1 MKRLVVTGG
10 AGFAGSHICLAAK
23 AAWLDCEVIA
33 FDNLLRRGSEENLA
47 RLAAGGVR
55 FIHGDVRQTQ
65 DLEALGAFDALVEAS
80 AEPSVLA
87 GSGGGSPNYVIA
99 ANLVGALNCAEACR
113 RHGAHLVF
121 LSSSRIYG
129 VEALRACSLA
139 ESPVRLDFA
148 AAQTQAGVS
157 AAGISSAFSTS
168 GYKSYYGA
176 SKFAAEQILAEYA
189 HAGAFPVD
197 CVRFG
202 VLAGPWQFGRADQG
216 ILTWWLLNHILQRP
230 LRYIGWGGSGRQV
243 RDFLHADDMTDLVL
257 RLLQSPGLLQNR
269 SLNAGG
275 GLGVSASLAELT
287 AQCRDLCGGGPEIL
301 ADPVTRYADIPCF
314 VTNNEEISGL
324 SGWLPRKNLAAIL
337 SDAYNWFKTSPGLLD
352 KLSRL

>member
-55 FIHGDVRQTQ
+55 FVHGDVRQTQ
-65 DLEALGAFDALVEAS
+65 DLEALGRFDALVEAS

-87 GSGGGSPNYVIA
+87 GSGGGGPGYVIA
-99 ANLVGALNCAEACR
+99 TNLGGALNCAEACR

-121 LSSSRIYG
+121 LSSSRVYG
-129 VEALRACSLA
+129 VEALRACSLK
-139 ESPVRLDFA
+139 ESPSRLAFA
-148 AAQTQAGVS
+148 ALQSQPGVS
-157 AAGISSAFSTS
+157 AAGIASNFSTS
-168 GYKSYYGA
+168 GSKSYYGA
-176 SKFAAEQILAEYA
+176 SKFAAEQVLAEYA

-197 CVRFG
+197 CIRFG

-216 ILTWWLLNHILQRP
+216 ILTWWLLNHIFKRP

-243 RDFLHADDMTDLVL
+243 RDFLHADDMAELVL
-257 RLLQSPGLLQNR
+257 RLLASPGLLQNR
-269 SLNAGG
+269 ALNAGG
-275 GLGVSASLAELT
+275 GLANSASLAELT
-287 AQCRDLCGGGPEIL
+287 AWCRELCGEGPEIGS
-301 ADPVTRYADIPCF
+301 DPANRYADIPCF
-314 VTNNEEISGL
+314 VADNQEISAL

-337 SDAYNWFKTSPGLLD
+337 SDAYNWMKTSPGLLD